1 MKGTNKR
8 IEIAKRKKDD
18 EFYTTMQD
26 VEKIIETFK
35 DKIRGKFVFCN
46 CDDPEKSNF
55 SIYLR
60 ENFARLGLKR
70 LVCLELGG
78 RLYDSDKGD
87 EIMNLQSGDFRC
99 EESVDI
105 LKKCDIVIT
114 NPPFSLFIKYMEML
128 FEYGKDFIVIGS
140 NLSVRKHILRYKI
153 LYKKVFVYNIL
164 TNYYNHNG
172 KTARVA
178 TYVYSNIHK
187 QQQPKKTI
195 KFMKYSNIQQQQQP
209 KKTIKFMKYDNID
222 AIEIGA
228 LNDVPH
234 DYYGVVGVSIACI
247 NRIDTDEYEVIGFS
261 DEDKVYTDIHRYE
274 GGIMHSPDGKIK
286 KYNQINKKTVIEV
299 TDDMIDDK
307 TTWYEAENFKGKKFI
322 IMFQRV
328 FIRRKKK

>member
-1 MKGTNKR
+1 MKGKSKKLA
-8 IEIAKRKKDD
+8 IAREKKDD
-18 EFYTTMQD
+18 EFYTTVQN
-26 VEKIIETFK
+26 VEKIIKTFK

-60 ENFARLGLKR
+60 ENFTSLGLKR

-99 EESVDI
+99 DESVDI

-114 NPPFSLFIKYMEML
+114 NPPFSLFTKYMEML
-128 FEYGKDFIVIGS
+128 FKYDKDFIVIGS
-140 NLSVRKHILRYKI
+140 NLAVTYNILRYKI

-164 TNYYNHNG
+164 TNNYNHNG
-172 KTARVA
+172 KTANVS
-178 TYVYSNIHK
+178 TYV
-187 QQQPKKTI
+187 
-195 KFMKYSNIQQQQQP
+195 YSNIQQQQP
-209 KKTIKFMKYDNID
+209 KKTTKFMKYDNID

-228 LNDVPH
+228 LNDVPY
-234 DYYGVVGVSIACI
+234 DYYGVVGVSSVCT

-261 DEDKVYTDIHRYE
+261 DEDKVYTDIHRY
-274 GGIMHSPDGKIK
+274 GCGIKHSPDGKIK
-286 KYNQINKKTVIEV
+286 KYNRIDKNPMIEV
-299 TDDMIDDK
+299 NDDMIDDK
-307 TTWYEAENFKGKKFI
+307 TTWYTSENFKGKKFI
-322 IMFQRV
+322 MTFCRI

>member
-1 MKGTNKR
+1 MKGKNEKL
-8 IEIAKRKKDD
+8 EIAKKKKDD
-18 EFYTTMQD
+18 EFYTTMQN
-26 VEKIIETFK
+26 VKKIIETFK

-60 ENFARLGLKR
+60 ENFTRLGLKR

-87 EIMNLQSGDFRC
+87 EIMNLQSGDFSC

-128 FEYGKDFIVIGS
+128 FKYGKDFIIIGS
-140 NLSVRKHILRYKI
+140 NLSCTKHVLRYKI

-164 TNYYNHNG
+164 TKDYNHNG
-172 KTARVA
+172 KTAEVA
-178 TYVYSNIHK
+178 TLV
-187 QQQPKKTI
+187 
-195 KFMKYSNIQQQQQP
+195 YSNIQQQLPPKPPKPPKQP
-209 KKTIKFMKYDNID
+209 KQPKKFMKYDNID
-222 AIEIGA
+222 AIEIVA
-228 LNDVPH
+228 LNDVPP
-234 DYYGVVGVSIACI
+234 DYYGVVGVSCEYIS
-247 NRIDTDEYEVIGFS
+247 RIDTDEYEVIGFS
-261 DEDKVYTDIHRYE
+261 DEDKVYDDTHRYE
-274 GGIMHSPDGKIK
+274 VVTKHSPDGKIK
-286 KYNQINKKTVIEV
+286 KTNLINKFPVIEV
-299 TDDMIDDK
+299 TDDMIDNK

-322 IMFQRV
+322 ITFKRV